1 MAYIDEE
8 TLKTIGIRCLKI
20 REDYKEDRIISQ
32 RDFEDI
38 LGISY
43 SRISLIENGK
53 AEMTM
58 TELQAY
64 QEITGYS
71 YDYLMGKSE
80 CKEANNKEINKRL
93 GLNDKAISGVE
104 ERRDNTL
111 AINTIN
117 FLLASNSFWELV
129 KLLAGYHAH
138 DTETLMILQLLSL
151 KKKKKLPLQQG
162 IKEAENAG
170 DTARVK
176 DLKLID
182 SLLKSLPTY
191 YTHNK
196 KLIPSLEDM
205 IAINLF
211 QISEKAKEIAEEYK
225 NDSTDRKKKK

>member
-93 GLNDKAISGVE
+93 GLNDKAIAGVE

-151 KKKKKLPLQQG
+151 LGEEKLPLQQG

>member
-8 TLKTIGIRCLKI
+8 TLKIIGDRCLHI
-20 REDYKEDRIISQ
+20 RENYKEDRIISQ
-32 RDFEDI
+32 RKFADE
-38 LGISY
+38 LSISY

-64 QEITGYS
+64 QGITGYS

-93 GLNDKAISGVE
+93 GLDDKAIASME
-104 ERRDNTL
+104 EHRDNTL
-111 AINTIN
+111 DINTIN
-117 FLLASNSFWELV
+117 FLLTSNNFWKFVE
-129 KLLAGYHAH
+129 LLAGYHAH

-151 KKKKKLPLQQG
+151 LGEEKLPLQQG